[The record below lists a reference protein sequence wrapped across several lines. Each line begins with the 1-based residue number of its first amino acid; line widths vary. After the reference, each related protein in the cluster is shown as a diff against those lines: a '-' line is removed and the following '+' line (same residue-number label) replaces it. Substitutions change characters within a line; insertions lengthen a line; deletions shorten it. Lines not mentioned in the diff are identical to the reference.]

1 MPRLAELAIVAGVAV
16 LVLFLSS
23 SRPIVHAAEPARPV
37 TWRGLVGDGPRA
49 GVDLGRQMIVVLASP
64 SLADRVAAHGG
75 EATEQQEQKWTS
87 YALAQQRL
95 LLSRLEVQGVRIQP
109 EFSFGRV
116 LAGFSALLDPT
127 AVSLL
132 ERDHAVQG
140 VYPVR
145 VAYPS
150 SISSDAL
157 SKGALASSVGNGDLS
172 LPGYDGRGITIGL
185 LDTGVDRTHPSLLG
199 SLAAGVDI
207 VDPEGDATPQVPPGR
222 PSQIERHGTELAG
235 ILAGDRGPPASRGV
249 ARGASVLPIRVAG
262 WQSDGRGGYAIYAR
276 TDQLIEGL
284 ERAVDPNTNGDA
296 HDAVRV
302 ALVGV
307 AAPYAGFA
315 DDPAARA
322 IGGAVRLNT
331 LVVTGAGND
340 GRAGPGFGSISG
352 PGGGPAALT
361 VGAADMR
368 SHTQQ
373 VRVSLRVGLQV
384 ALDRMLPLSGE
395 SAPGKAFTSP
405 ITAPALAQGRV
416 PFTSPHAYFTRNGLS
431 LVAGRA
437 ALVPAGE
444 SPTETARSAARAG
457 ATAVLIYGARLPA
470 GGVPLDEDTAV
481 PVVSIPSSVA
491 AKLVRA
497 IATGRDAAAS
507 IGVPHARAN
516 HGAPSVAPFSS
527 TGLAYDGRVKPDIVA
542 PGVAI
547 ATATPG
553 PAGDPVGS
561 YTTVSGSSASAA
573 AVAGAAAVLAE
584 ARPLLDAPA
593 LRSVLT
599 GTARRLPS
607 TAVTEEGAGLVA
619 LGGASAGELTTSPTT
634 LAFGNARSV
643 PWHRWQDVVVRNV
656 SLRPLRVRVIVRR
669 HAEGAALV
677 RVFSTLTS
685 FVLQP
690 GKRQKVSLVA
700 AVSTRPVGNLAAQG
714 SIVLDVSGGSAI
726 SLPWVV
732 TFVQRSGS
740 VLGPLK
746 LSSDA
751 FSPSTTTPALLTF
764 RAGLLVPSGAGVA
777 VQPVS
782 LLRLDLLDAVGNDLG
797 TLATLRDLLPGRYA
811 FGLTG
816 RSSAGN
822 PLGKGRYRV
831 RVTAVPSLPGPPS
844 IAETTFTIQ

>member
-1 MPRLAELAIVAGVAV
+1 MRRLADLAIVAGVAV
-16 LVLFLSS
+16 LVLVLSS
-23 SRPIVHAAEPARPV
+23 SRPTVHAAVSARPV
-37 TWRGLVGDGPRA
+37 TWRGLVGDGPRP
-49 GVDLGRQMIVVLASP
+49 GVDVGRQMIVVLESP

-75 EATEQQEQKWTS
+75 KATEQQEQKWTS

-157 SKGALASSVGNGDLS
+157 SKRALASSVGNADLS
-172 LPGYDGRGITIGL
+172 LPGYDGRGITIAL

-207 VDPEGDATPQVPPGR
+207 VDPEGDATPQAPPGR

-235 ILAGDRGPPASRGV
+235 ILAGDRGPPASRGI

-352 PGGGPAALT
+352 PGGAPAALT

-395 SAPGKAFTSP
+395 SAPANAFTSP
-405 ITAPALAQGRV
+405 IAAPALAQGRV

-431 LVAGRA
+431 LVAGRT

-457 ATAVLIYGARLPA
+457 ATAVLVYGARLPA

-584 ARPLLDAPA
+584 ARPLLDASA

-607 TAVTEEGAGLVA
+607 TAVTDEGAGLVA
-619 LGGASAGELTTSPTT
+619 LGGASAGELATSPTT

-656 SLRPLRVRVIVRR
+656 SPASAPRARHRPSTRRRRRARPRVLDPDELRASAGKAAAREPRRRRVDSSGRRPRRTGQHRPRRLRWIRDQPPVGRHVRATVRQR
-669 HAEGAALV
+669 PRSAQAVDRRFLAVDDDTRAADVPRGAARPERRRRRRSARLACCA
-677 RVFSTLTS
+677 STCSTQPATTS
-685 FVLQP
+685 ALWRRFAICSR
-690 GKRQKVSLVA
+690 GGTRSVSPEEA
-700 AVSTRPVGNLAAQG
+700 PPETRSERADTA
-714 SIVLDVSGGSAI
+714 SA
-726 SLPWVV
+726 
-732 TFVQRSGS
+732 
-740 VLGPLK
+740 
-746 LSSDA
+746 
-751 FSPSTTTPALLTF
+751 
-764 RAGLLVPSGAGVA
+764 
-777 VQPVS
+777 
-782 LLRLDLLDAVGNDLG
+782 
-797 TLATLRDLLPGRYA
+797 
-811 FGLTG
+811 
-816 RSSAGN
+816 
-822 PLGKGRYRV
+822 
-831 RVTAVPSLPGPPS
+831 
-844 IAETTFTIQ
+844 